1 MSDQSDAGKPR
12 AFETEAIR
20 KQMPRQNMKEHSAP
34 IYMTSS
40 FVFDD
45 AEDARALFAE
55 ERQGNIYSRYSNP
68 NTDEFIDK
76 LAGMEHCD
84 EGLALAS
91 GMSAMFVSML
101 AFLNAG
107 DHLVASRSVFGSTHQ
122 IITGILPRWN
132 IEYSYVDIISEEY
145 RRDPRGA
152 WERAI
157 RPNTKMIFC
166 ETPSN
171 PTLDIIDLEML
182 GSIARDAG
190 VLFNVD
196 NCFATPYLQ
205 NPADYGA
212 NLVGHSA
219 TKFIDGQGR
228 AIGGALLGDAESM
241 AKARFFARHSGPS
254 MSPFNGWLL
263 SKSLETL
270 AVRMDRHCDNAER
283 LADELAGHPAV
294 SSVKYPHRG
303 DHPHYQLAKKQMRR
317 GGALVS
323 LELKGGID
331 AGRRFL
337 DALEMVSLSANL
349 GDSRTIATHP
359 ASTTHSKLSR
369 EDRLAVG
376 ITDGFVRISV
386 GLEHAGDIIADIAR
400 ALDRA

>member
-1 MSDQSDAGKPR
+1 VNTGDQH
-12 AFETEAIR
+12 FETRAIR
-20 KQMPRQNMKEHSAP
+20 MQMPRKNMKEHSAP

-68 NTDEFIDK
+68 NTDEFIAK
-76 LAGMEHCD
+76 LASLEGCD
-84 EGLALAS
+84 DGLALAS

-101 AFLNAG
+101 AFLDAG

-122 IITGILPRWN
+122 IITSILPRWN
-132 IEYSYVDIISEEY
+132 IEYSYVDIISDEY
-145 RRDPRGA
+145 RENPRLA

-171 PTLDIIDLEML
+171 PALDIIDLEML
-182 GSIARDAG
+182 GSVAREAG
-190 VLFNVD
+190 VLLNVD
-196 NCFATPYLQ
+196 NCFATPYVQ
-205 NPADYGA
+205 NPSDFGA
-212 NLVGHSA
+212 RLVGHSA

-228 AIGGALLGDAESM
+228 AIGGALVGDEESIGR
-241 AKARFFARHSGPS
+241 ARFFARHSGPS

-270 AVRMDRHCDNAER
+270 AVRMDRHCDNAET
-283 LADELAGHPAV
+283 LAAALSGHPAV
-294 SSVKYPHRG
+294 TAVKYPH
-303 DHPHYQLAKKQMRR
+303 HPAHPQYELAKKQMRR

-337 DALEMVSLSANL
+337 DSLQMVSLSANL

-369 EDRLAVG
+369 EDRMAVG
-376 ITDGFVRISV
+376 ISDGFVRISV
-386 GLEHAGDIIADIAR
+386 GLEHAEDIVADIIR
-400 ALDRA
+400 ALDRAG